1 MRTDVAAVAG
11 AREPVRVFAD
21 AVHIRVFQLFD
32 AAVGL
37 DPILHVVF
45 VAAFLIAVEAEYAAP
60 HLPQGAH
67 RHARGTNRARAVGI
81 IAHEQRQFAGGA
93 VRLNRHFI
101 DEIGGGHAPVRQSG
115 RVGVDGDERWAVFA
129 GEGFARNGVY
139 ASLYRVFP
147 GHLEGKL
154 FRAVGFRRAELLSIS
169 ACVQAGSAQIE
180 IAPRR
185 ARPGGNGQQRA
196 QRSQR
201 SHLQESIHVFLPPS
215 KHVVS
220 SAVTTRRAAKTARQ
234 GGLVDSFT

>member
-1 MRTDVAAVAG
+1 MRGRGFGIAGIDRVHIQPHVMRTDVAAVAG

-101 DEIGGGHAPVRQSG
+101 DEIGGGHAPVRQG
-115 RVGVDGDERWAVFA
+115 FWMRVDIDQNRIIVAVPALA
-129 GEGFARNGVY
+129 GQRIYAVLDRIFARHVNGN
-139 ASLYRVFP
+139 
-147 GHLEGKL
+147 
-154 FRAVGFRRAELLSIS
+154 LS
-169 ACVQAGSAQIE
+169 
-180 IAPRR
+180 
-185 ARPGGNGQQRA
+185 
-196 QRSQR
+196 
-201 SHLQESIHVFLPPS
+201 
-215 KHVVS
+215 
-220 SAVTTRRAAKTARQ
+220 
-234 GGLVDSFT
+234 